1 MFLYHFFNS
10 FNIKNVVELIY
21 DMGVTRGITK
31 PTTPLSWFCF
41 FHNFQKIQNSRQQPM
56 SLFSSRFAI
65 KEAQISYSGKC
76 MICFPVA
83 IGQFPIA
90 IRFIFQAI
98 RQVLV
103 AIGQVC
109 VAFRQVYIAIRQV
122 FRAIRQVHVAVRQI
136 VQLFIRWL
144 YFSDMFLQ
152 LCFMLIIWFF
162 RSDQSLGV
170 AVFLFGSINRY
181 DLITIFQG
189 NNSFIKCQ

>member
-1 MFLYHFFNS
+1 MF
-10 FNIKNVVELIY
+10 IV
-21 DMGVTRGITK
+21 D
-31 PTTPLSWFCF
+31 FCF
-41 FHNFQKIQNSRQQPM
+41 CHNFQKIQNSRQQPM

-65 KEAQISYSGKC
+65 KEAQISYSEKC

-83 IGQFPIA
+83 IGQFLIA
-90 IRFIFQAI
+90 IRYIFQAI

-109 VAFRQVYIAIRQV
+109 EAFRQVYKAIRQV

-152 LCFMLIIWFF
+152 LCF
-162 RSDQSLGV
+162 R
-170 AVFLFGSINRY
+170 FGSLDQISHWELLY
-181 DLITIFQG
+181 SCLVVSIDII
-189 NNSFIKCQ
+189 